1 MSSQT
6 NPNAVELDLSDFG
19 LDGNRKPIDVAATTR
34 AIEPFS
40 QGKANMVISPVGQVG
55 NTQSK
60 EYRELP
66 KDVQDNM
73 TQLGTE
79 VRSYS

>member
-1 MSSQT
+1 MNNSATPS
-6 NPNAVELDLSDFG
+6 AVELDLSAFG
-19 LDGNRKPIDVAATTR
+19 LDGDRKPIDVEATTR

-60 EYRELP
+60 EYRDLP
-66 KDVQDNM
+66 RDVQDNM
-73 TQLGTE
+73 TQLGTM
-79 VRSYS
+79 VRSFA